1 MDESSDGLNLY
12 LREIGQVPLLTRA
25 AEIELAQAIEAGGEA
40 AARAVDI
47 APATIWR
54 WTQQAD
60 FRAKLRDARR
70 AVVEGAIGRLQQAAT
85 EAVTTLQRNLTCGTP
100 AVEVRAATA
109 ILDQAIKAIE
119 LFDVVERVEQL
130 EARLAA
136 RAEGQA

>member
-1 MDESSDGLNLY
+1 MS
-12 LREIGQVPLLTRA
+12 EIQDATATERRQDRAIVALLT
-25 AEIELAQAIEAGGEA
+25 EPTVEA

-54 WTQQAD
+54 WSQQAD

-85 EAVTTLQRNLTCGTP
+85 EAVSTLQRNLTCGTP

-109 ILDQAIKAIE
+109 ILDQAIKAVE

-136 RAEGQA
+136 RAEGQS

>member
-1 MDESSDGLNLY
+1 MKELSNTEM
-12 LREIGQVPLLTRA
+12 RQERAIVALLS
-25 AEIELAQAIEAGGEA
+25 EPSIEA
-40 AARAVDI
+40 AAKTSDVSDV
-47 APATIWR
+47 TIWR
-54 WTQQAD
+54 WMKQPD

-109 ILDQAIKAIE
+109 ILDQAIKAVE

-130 EARLAA
+130 EARLAD
-136 RAEGQA
+136 RAEGQS

>member
-1 MDESSDGLNLY
+1 M
-12 LREIGQVPLLTRA
+12 
-25 AEIELAQAIEAGGEA
+25 
-40 AARAVDI
+40 
-47 APATIWR
+47 
-54 WTQQAD
+54 
-60 FRAKLRDARR
+60 
-70 AVVEGAIGRLQQAAT
+70 EGAIGRLQQAAT